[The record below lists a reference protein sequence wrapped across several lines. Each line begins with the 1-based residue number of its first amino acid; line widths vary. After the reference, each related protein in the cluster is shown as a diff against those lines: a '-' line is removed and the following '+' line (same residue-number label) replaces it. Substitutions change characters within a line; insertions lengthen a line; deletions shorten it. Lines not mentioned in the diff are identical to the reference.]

1 MELFEASVVTG
12 TTSVFSGLATGASTG
27 LLNHARGLVW
37 RICIR
42 DAPDAVPFTIICR
55 TTSTE
60 KKVIRTV
67 MLSRFVV
74 HISDLDFSSALSRF
88 VLPDVQGPAWH
99 LSMQLPS
106 LPITFGLCSALQ
118 SSQSFNRGDVTITE
132 RTKGRRWRR
141 GGGA

>member
-106 LPITFGLCSALQ
+106 LPITAM
-118 SSQSFNRGDVTITE
+118 
-132 RTKGRRWRR
+132 
-141 GGGA
+141 